1 MKGIKQILTL
11 IKIMLASYYNQ
22 IFKFILRNRQLFQG
36 AFGTIL
42 LYQIYNFIIKQR
54 ERFNLLFYLQSLP
67 FIKEKVNLELEKAK
81 NTITL
86 DMNSNKLVI
95 TNKLP
100 EKGLTEDEIDQK
112 IESMSNHDYSN
123 GKVSGIIYHG
133 CDNKYKDFLVKVFSK
148 FAWSNPLHPDL
159 FPRIRNME
167 IDIIKMA
174 KTMFNGN
181 ENVCG
186 NVTYGGTE
194 SLLLACKTYRDWGFH
209 HKNISNPNI
218 VVLESVHAAIQK
230 AANYFKI
237 NIKVVPVNPETG
249 TATIKEIK
257 SYLDRNTVCLIG
269 SMPSYAHGIIDPIE
283 DMAKLAEYK
292 GIGLHVDCCM
302 GGFLVPFLKKEG
314 KIVENFDFSL
324 NGVTSISADT
334 HKYGFTLKGSSI
346 ILYRNFYLKKHQ
358 HFSQLDWNG
367 GIYATPTIMGSKSGA
382 LIAAT
387 WAAMLYHG
395 YDNYSKNAV
404 AIKEINDYIYQET
417 KNINGI
423 KIIGKPI
430 INIIAYRSDGIDI
443 YRIASILKNKG
454 WNLSILQNPPS
465 FHLCITKL
473 HIDNDLGKQFVIDLK
488 ESIKIYLKSSNV
500 KMEGT
505 VAIYGMATSVNSPS
519 IINSLVDN
527 YIGLLSNDKI
537 I

>member
-1 MKGIKQILTL
+1 
-11 IKIMLASYYNQ
+11 MLANYYNQ
-22 IFKFILRNRQLFQG
+22 IFKWILRNRQFFQG

-42 LYQIYNFIIKQR
+42 LYQIYNFSVKQR

-67 FIKEKVNLELEKAK
+67 YLKDKVNLELEKAK
-81 NTITL
+81 ETL
-86 DMNSNKLVI
+86 TQDMNVNKLVI
-95 TNKLP
+95 TKKLP
-100 EKGLTEDEIDQK
+100 DNGLTEEEINNK
-112 IESMSNHDYSN
+112 IELMSKKDYSD
-123 GKVSGIIYHG
+123 GKISGIVYYG
-133 CDNKYKDFLVKVFSK
+133 CDDKYKDFLVKIFSN
-148 FAWSNPLHPDL
+148 FAWTNPLHPDL

-167 IDIIKMA
+167 IDIIKMT
-174 KTMFNGN
+174 KEMFNGD

-194 SLLLACKTYRDWGFH
+194 SLLLACKTYRDWGFY

-230 AANYFKI
+230 AGNYFGIK
-237 NIKVVPVNPETG
+237 IKVVPIDPETG
-249 TATIKEIK
+249 TATIKMIR
-257 SYLDRNTVCLIG
+257 SYIDMNTVCLIG
-269 SMPSYAHGIIDPIE
+269 STPSYAHGIMDPIE
-283 DMAKLAEYK
+283 DMAKIAEYK
-292 GIGLHVDCCM
+292 GIGLHVDACM
-302 GGFLVPFLKKEG
+302 GGFLIPFLKKEK

-324 NGVTSISADT
+324 KGVTSISADT
-334 HKYGFTLKGSSI
+334 HKYGYSLKGSSV

-358 HFSQLDWNG
+358 HFSNLNWNG

-395 YDNYSKNAV
+395 YDKYIKNAI
-404 AIKEINDYIYQET
+404 AIKEMNDYVYQAT
-417 KNINGI
+417 KDISGI
-423 KIIGKPI
+423 KIIGKPN

-473 HIDNDLGKQFVIDLK
+473 HLDNDLGKQFVTDLK
-488 ESIKIYLKSSNV
+488 ESIKKYLKSSNV
-500 KMEGT
+500 KLEGT
-505 VAIYGMATSVNSPS
+505 VAIYGMATSVNSHS

-527 YIGLLSNDKI
+527 YIGLLSNDI
-537 I
+537 II